1 VSITENA
8 DRADRAEGAEN
19 AENASPGGTDFDVV
33 IRGGTVFDGTGA
45 PGVRADVGIRG
56 GVVAAISPAP
66 LPVSPGTRV
75 VDAEGRWVTPGFVD
89 THTHYDVELLVSPGL
104 GESVRHGVTTVLV
117 GNCSISGVYS
127 GAVDVADLFSR
138 VEALPRDSV
147 LAALEQKKTWSGP
160 ADWRRTVE
168 NLPLGPNVASFLG
181 HSDVRA
187 SVMGLGRATDPKQS
201 PSRDELRTIDRRIN
215 AALDEGFLGVST
227 MTNPWDKMD
236 GDRYRSRTLPSTHA
250 SWGEFRGISRLLR
263 RRDRVLQG
271 VPNLNTKVDVAFYA
285 ATSTGLFRKPLR
297 VSLLAAADTLA
308 EPWVNRIF
316 RPIAWAANTLG
327 RGKFVWQHLP
337 TTFKVW
343 ADGIDLVVFEEFGSG
358 REALHLVDEMARTGL
373 LEQES
378 YRRWFRRDF
387 EKRFSPRVWHRD
399 FDDALIVA
407 CPDESLV
414 GQTVGDVA
422 RARKLHP
429 ADAYLDLVVEYGTD
443 FRWTTTIANAREKV
457 ANRLA
462 RTPGVTIG
470 FSDAG
475 AHLRNMAFYNFGIR
489 LLERVHQAQLK
500 GTPFLTTEEAV
511 YKLTGEL
518 ADFYRLDAGR
528 LQVGA
533 LADVVVVDPSGLD
546 GESLEYHEEA
556 MDEFGG
562 IRRMVNRNDRAVA
575 ATIIG
580 GHVVW
585 SDGQFA
591 EGYGSEFAAGRF
603 LPSGEAVAPRP
614 LAAPRPAGHSVGIPA
629 SSQAE

>member
-1 VSITENA
+1 MDTT
-8 DRADRAEGAEN
+8 DH
-19 AENASPGGTDFDVV
+19 ASPGGADFDVV

-45 PGVRADVGIRG
+45 PGRRADVGIRAG
-56 GVVAAISPAP
+56 TIAAVSPTP
-66 LPVSPGTRV
+66 LPVSAATRV
-75 VDAEGRWVTPGFVD
+75 IEAEGRWVTPGFVD

-117 GNCSISGVYS
+117 GNCSLSGVYS

-138 VEALPRDSV
+138 VEALPRDAV
-147 LAALEQKKTWSGP
+147 VEALERTKSWSDP
-160 ADWRRTVE
+160 AAWRRAVE
-168 NLPLGPNVASFLG
+168 GLPLGPNVASFLG

-187 SVMGLGRATDPKQS
+187 AVMGLGRATDPGHS
-201 PSRDELRTIDRRIN
+201 PSRDELREIERRVDE
-215 AALDEGFLGVST
+215 ALDAGFLGVST

-250 SWGEFRGISRLLR
+250 SWKEFRHISRILR

-271 VPNLNTKVDVAFYA
+271 VPNLNTKVDVAFYV
-285 ATSTGLFRKPLR
+285 ATSTGLLRKPLR
-297 VSLLAAADTLA
+297 VSLLSAADTLA
-308 EPWVNRIF
+308 EPWVNRVF
-316 RPIAWAANTLG
+316 RPLAWIANTLG
-327 RGKFVWQHLP
+327 RGRFVWQHLP

-358 REALHLVDEMARTGL
+358 REALHLKDEMARTDL

-378 YRRWFRRDF
+378 YRRWFRQDF

-407 CPDESLV
+407 CPDDSLV

-422 RARKLHP
+422 RARTLHP
-429 ADAYLDLVVEYGTD
+429 ADCFLDLVVEHGPD
-443 FRWTTTIANAREKV
+443 FRWATTIANAREEV

-475 AHLRNMAFYNFGIR
+475 AHLRNMAFYNFGVR
-489 LLERVHQAQLK
+489 LLERVHQAQGRGK
-500 GTPFLTTEEAV
+500 PFLSVEEAV

-528 LQVGA
+528 IQPGRR
-533 LADVVVVDPSGLD
+533 ADVVVIDPAGLD
-546 GESLEYHEEA
+546 GESLGYHEEP
-556 MDEFGG
+556 MPELGG
-562 IRRMVNRNDRAVA
+562 LRRMVNRNDRAVA

-580 GHVVW
+580 GRVVW
-585 SDGQFA
+585 HDGEFA
-591 EGYGSEFAAGRF
+591 RGYGSEFGAGRF
-603 LPSGEAVAPRP
+603 LPAGETVAPREAAPRP
-614 LAAPRPAGHSVGIPA
+614 LAGDHAVGMPA

>member
-1 VSITENA
+1 MDTTHHT
-8 DRADRAEGAEN
+8 
-19 AENASPGGTDFDVV
+19 SPGGTDFDVV

-45 PGVRADVGIRG
+45 PGVRADVGIRA
-56 GVVAAISPAP
+56 GVVAAVSPDP
-66 LPVSPGTRV
+66 LPVSAGTRV
-75 VDAEGRWVTPGFVD
+75 LEAEGRWVTPGFVD

-127 GAVDVADLFSR
+127 GTVDVADLFSR
-138 VEALPRDSV
+138 VEALPRDAV
-147 LAALEQKKTWSGP
+147 LAALEQKKTWSDP
-160 ADWRRTVE
+160 AAWRRAVE
-168 NLPLGPNVASFLG
+168 DLPLGPNVASFLG
-181 HSDVRA
+181 HSDVRG

-201 PSRDELRTIDRRIN
+201 PSREELREIDRRIT
-215 AALDEGFLGVST
+215 AALDAGFIGVST

-250 SWGEFRGISRLLR
+250 SWKEFRRVSRLLR
-263 RRDRVLQG
+263 GRDRVLQG

-316 RPIAWAANTLG
+316 RPIAWASNTLG
-327 RGKFVWQHLP
+327 RGRFVWQHLP

-358 REALHLVDEMARTGL
+358 REALHLKDEMARTDL
-373 LEQES
+373 LEQEN
-378 YRRWFRRDF
+378 YRRWFRQDF

-414 GQTVGDVA
+414 GRTVGDVA
-422 RARKLHP
+422 RARSLHP
-429 ADAYLDLVVEYGTD
+429 ADCFLDLVVEHGAD

-475 AHLRNMAFYNFGIR
+475 AHLRNMAFYNFGVR
-489 LLERVHQAQLK
+489 LLERVYQAQRA

-511 YKLTGEL
+511 HKLTGEL

-528 LQVGA
+528 LEVGRR
-533 LADVVVVDPSGLD
+533 ADVVVMDPSGLD

-556 MDEFGG
+556 MPELGG

-580 GHVVW
+580 GRVVW
-585 SDGQFA
+585 QDGEFA
-591 EGYGSEFAAGRF
+591 PGYGAEFAAGRF
-603 LPSGEAVAPRP
+603 LPAGEAVGPRP
-614 LAAPRPAGHSVGIPA
+614 VEASREAAQDLLS
-629 SSQAE
+629 

>member
-1 VSITENA
+1 MGITDPAA
-8 DRADRAEGAEN
+8 DAATTTRA
-19 AENASPGGTDFDVV
+19 DFDVV
-33 IRGGTVFDGTGA
+33 IRGGTVYDGTGA
-45 PGVRADVGIRG
+45 PGVRADVGIRD
-56 GVVAAISPAP
+56 GVVGAISAAP
-66 LPVSPGTRV
+66 LPVSPTTRGV
-75 VDAEGRWVTPGFVD
+75 EAEGRWVTPGFVD

-117 GNCSISGVYS
+117 GNCSITGVYS
-127 GAVDVADLFSR
+127 GTVDVADLFSR
-138 VEALPRDSV
+138 VEALPRESV
-147 LAALEQKKTWSGP
+147 LTALEQKKTWSDP
-160 ADWRRTVE
+160 AAWRRAVE
-168 NLPLGPNVASFLG
+168 DLPLGPNVASFIG

-187 SVMGLGRATDPKQS
+187 SVMGMGRSTDPAHS
-201 PSRDELRTIDRRIN
+201 PGRDELREIDRRIT
-215 AALDEGFLGVST
+215 AALDAGFLGVST

-250 SWGEFRGISRLLR
+250 SWGEFRRISRLLR

-297 VSLLAAADTLA
+297 VSLLSAADTLA
-308 EPWVNRIF
+308 EPWVNRII
-316 RPIAWAANTLG
+316 RPIAWAANTVG
-327 RGKFVWQHLP
+327 RGRFVWQHLP

-358 REALHLVDEMARTGL
+358 REALHLADEVARNEL
-373 LEQES
+373 LQQES

-407 CPDESLV
+407 CPDETLV
-414 GQTVGDVA
+414 GRTVGDVA

-457 ANRLA
+457 ANRLVN
-462 RTPGVTIG
+462 TPGVTIG

-475 AHLRNMAFYNFGIR
+475 AHLRNMAFYNFGVR
-489 LLERVHQAQLK
+489 LLERVHQAQRR
-500 GTPFLTTEEAV
+500 GRPFLSTEQAV
-511 YKLTGEL
+511 HKLTGEL
-518 ADFYRLDAGR
+518 AEFYRLDAGR
-528 LQVGA
+528 LEVGA
-533 LADVVVVDPSGLD
+533 RADVVVIDPDGLD
-546 GESLEYHEEA
+546 GESLDYHEEA
-556 MDEFGG
+556 MPEFGG

-580 GHVVW
+580 GRVVW
-585 SDGQFA
+585 SDGEFA
-591 EGYGSEFAAGRF
+591 PGYGREFGAGRF
-603 LPSGEAVAPRP
+603 LPSGETVAPRP
-614 LAAPRPAGHSVGIPA
+614 AAARPVETRGQTPHNSPA
-629 SSQAE
+629 